1 MINEEILYRVNE
13 ERNILGTGKRG
24 KENWIGH
31 ISRRNC
37 VLIHINEGKMGGI
50 EVTGRR
56 GSRGKK
62 PLDGLKGNEK
72 VLEVD
77 RGSTRSHCVSLW
89 KRLWTCRKT
98 DCVMV
103 IPYVH

>member
-1 MINEEILYRVNE
+1 VINEEILYRVNE
-13 ERNILGTGKRG
+13 ERNILDTGKRR

-37 VLIHINEGKMGGI
+37 VLKRTNEGKMGGI

-62 PLDGLKGNEK
+62 PLDDLKGNE
-72 VLEVD
+72 EVE

-89 KRLWTCRKT
+89 KGLWTCRKT

-103 IPYVH
+103 IPYEH